1 MKLFDVYPLHDIT
14 PVKASGSRLW
24 DDKGQEYLDLY
35 GGHAVISIGHSHP
48 HYVKRLET
56 QLHEIAFYSN
66 AVKIPIQEELAKMLG
81 ELSGYE
87 DYQLFLS
94 NSGAEANE
102 NALKM
107 ASFLTGRRK
116 VIVMQGS
123 FHGRTS
129 LAVAATDN
137 RSLSAAVNIVDFVQ
151 FIPLNDCQALKS
163 AMNDSVCAV
172 MIEGIQGVAGI
183 YMPDTEFLEY
193 ARALCDKH
201 DAVLIL
207 DEVQSGYGRS
217 GKFFAH
223 QHSGVRADIITV
235 AKGMGNG
242 FPVAGTLLS
251 PKFEAKFGLLGS
263 TFGGNYLAC
272 AASLAVLEV
281 IQSEG
286 LIDHAAR
293 MGEYLKSQLA
303 LIPGVEEV
311 RGEGLMLGIKLP
323 FMAASV
329 RKSLLMEHFIFT
341 GSASDVQTIRLL
353 PALNVKKED
362 VDRFLIALKSTLQIS
377 QAQ

>member
-1 MKLFDVYPLHDIT
+1 MKLFDVYPLYDVT
-14 PVKASGSRLW
+14 PVKASGSQLW

-66 AVKIPIQEELAKMLG
+66 AVKIPIQEELAKLLG
-81 ELSGYE
+81 EVSGYE

-137 RSLSAAVNIVDFVQ
+137 PSLSASVNMVDFVQ
-151 FIPLNDCQALKS
+151 FIPLNDCKALKA
-163 AMNDSVCAV
+163 AMNESVCAV
-172 MIEGIQGVAGI
+172 MVEGIQGVAGV
-183 YMPDTEFLEY
+183 YVPDAEFLQC

-201 DAVLIL
+201 EAVLIL

-223 QHSGVRADIITV
+223 QHAGVRADIITI

-251 PKFEAKFGLLGS
+251 PKFEARFGLLGT

-323 FMAASV
+323 FMTASV
-329 RKSLLMEHFIFT
+329 RKALLMEHFIFT

-362 VDRFLIALKSTLQIS
+362 LDLFLIALKSTLQIS
-377 QAQ
+377 QAL

>member
-14 PVKASGSRLW
+14 PVKGSGSKLW

-48 HYVKRLET
+48 HYIKRIEK
-56 QLHEIAFYSN
+56 QLQEIGFYSN
-66 AVKIPIQEELAKMLG
+66 AVKIPQQEELATLLG
-81 ELSGYE
+81 AVSGYQ

-107 ASFLTGRRK
+107 ASFFNGRK
-116 VIVMQGS
+116 KLIVMEGA

-137 RSLSAAVNIVDFVQ
+137 PSLSAPINTVDFIQ
-151 FIPLNDCQALKS
+151 FIPLNDRKALKA
-163 AMNDSVCAV
+163 AMNETVCAV
-172 MIEGIQGVAGI
+172 LIEGIQGVAGVNV
-183 YMPDTEFLEY
+183 PDAEFLQC

-201 DAVLIL
+201 GAVLIV
-207 DEVQSGYGRS
+207 DEVQSGHGRS
-217 GKFFAH
+217 GRFFAH
-223 QHSGVRADIITV
+223 QHAEIQADIITL

-242 FPVAGTLLS
+242 FPVAGTLFS
-251 PKFEAKFGLLGS
+251 PKFEAKYGLLGT

-281 IQSEG
+281 IQAEG
-286 LIDHAAR
+286 LIDHAAE
-293 MGEYLKSQLA
+293 MGEYLRSQLA
-303 LIPGVEEV
+303 LIPGVVEV
-311 RGEGLMLGIKLP
+311 RGAGLMLGIKLP
-323 FMAASV
+323 FKVASV
-329 RKSLLMEHFIFT
+329 RKALLMEHFIFT
-341 GSASDVQTIRLL
+341 GSASDVHTIRLL
-353 PALNVKKED
+353 PALNVKKSD
-362 VDRFLIALKSTLQIS
+362 LDRFLSALKSTLQIS